1 MEKDIYLED
10 QVYRILWDVLKSG
23 YDIKSDEDYKKDIEL
38 NNVLL
43 RIQNRK

>member
-23 YDIKSDEDYKKDIEL
+23 NLLKIVNKWKK
-38 NNVLL
+38 
-43 RIQNRK
+43 K